1 MVRIK
6 LKIVYINLITIIIV
20 VKLQLILHLAFEP
33 LIFPILLKY
42 KEEKNKLKTI
52 KIAYIVEKIN
62 DIMKETLLNEHK
74 TKDLLLLS

>member
-1 MVRIK
+1 MLRIK

-42 KEEKNKLKTI
+42 KEEKNKLKTLKITYIEIRI
-52 KIAYIVEKIN
+52 K
-62 DIMKETLLNEHK
+62 DIMKETFLNEHK
-74 TKDLLLLS
+74 TMELLS

>member
-42 KEEKNKLKTI
+42 KEEKNKLETI
-52 KIAYIVEKIN
+52 KIAYIKSRIN
-62 DIMKETLLNEHK
+62 NMMKEALLNEHK
-74 TKDLLLLS
+74 KMELFS